1 MKIWRARRQSGA
13 SMVEFVVVAPIA
25 LLLILCIIQ
34 IGFLL
39 VGKITLNH
47 AAFMA
52 ARVGAVN
59 NADAGQIKDAAYK
72 VLLPFWQDST
82 ESNELTRVTKAYAA
96 GYIPNLGDGE
106 PFSEHSILSVT
117 VLNPSPAS
125 FRDFGY
131 ADPLLNKTV
140 IPNDSL
146 AYRSNTVGSAS
157 KQTLQD
163 ANLLKIKVTY
173 GFKLKVP
180 LMPGLIKSL
189 MCGNLV
195 GSSPVSDWG
204 SSSMLPMDTS
214 NCVKY
219 YYFGRIPLTT
229 YATVRMQSPAYQ

>member
-82 ESNELTRVTKAYAA
+82 ESNELTRVTKAYAI
-96 GYIPNLGDGE
+96 GLPIEKLIYLD
-106 PFSEHSILSVT
+106 VQ

-125 FRDFGY
+125 FQDFGY

-146 AYRSNTVGSAS
+146 EFRSNTVGSAS

-189 MCGNLV
+189 MCGNLI
-195 GSSPVSDWG
+195 GSSPVTDWG
-204 SSSMLPMDTS
+204 SPSMLPMDSS
-214 NCVKY
+214 NCLKY
-219 YYFGRIPLTT
+219 YSMGRIPLTS
-229 YATVRMQSPAYQ
+229 YATVRMQSPAYK